1 MLIGR
6 MSLPSSPASSET
18 KKPRFMAFIVF
29 AAIFMAVLD
38 GNVVNIALPTLTT
51 YFGVDVTYSQW
62 VVTAYLVTLTSL
74 LLIFGRVSEYVGRG
88 RMFILGFV
96 VFTLGSLAC
105 GLSPGLPVLILFRVV
120 QATGAAML
128 FSISSAII
136 YQMYPRGE
144 QGKSMG
150 YVGATVAIGS
160 IAGPVLG
167 GFLVDTLGWQ
177 YIFLINVPIG
187 AVLIPLA
194 IKYLGSGGP
203 VRKEIRMDWTGA
215 VTMVVFMVFLMLA
228 LSSLATDL
236 AITVSLVVYTSIFL
250 ASLAI
255 FLLTER
261 RVPNPLLDLSIFRV
275 PAFALPVL
283 ATALYFIALFMVNIL
298 GPFYFEGVLYL
309 PPSQVGLVFLIIPV
323 IMVVGSPV
331 AGWLYDN
338 HYSPYYAAVG
348 MAVTTGS
355 LILLAILSTRMELL
369 LIVIAFIPMTIG
381 MVLFQSPNNTEIMS
395 SLPAEKIGIASSVSA
410 TVRNLGMALGVSVA
424 SILLSISTS
433 LAGYTGPVLMAGPI
447 ILSSAFSLI
456 MVVSAVLTLLAAGVS
471 LFRAGIVK
479 TEG

>member
-1 MLIGR
+1 
-6 MSLPSSPASSET
+6 
-18 KKPRFMAFIVF
+18 MAFIVF

-38 GNVVNIALPTLTT
+38 GNVVNIALPTITS

-74 LLIFGRVSEYVGRG
+74 LLIFGRVSEYFGRG

-105 GLSPGLPVLILFRVV
+105 GLSPDLPVLILFRVV

-136 YQMYPRGE
+136 YQLYPRGE

-187 AVLIPLA
+187 AVLIPVA
-194 IKYLGSGGP
+194 MKFFGSGGS
-203 VRKEIRMDWTGA
+203 VKKEIRMDWTGA
-215 VTMVVFMVFLMLA
+215 FTMVLFMVSLMLA

-236 AITVSLVVYTSIFL
+236 AITAPVAAFTCIFL
-250 ASLAI
+250 ASFAI
-255 FLLTER
+255 FLFNEQ
-261 RVPNPLLDLSIFRV
+261 RVSNPLLDLSIFRV
-275 PAFALPVL
+275 PAFYLPVL

-338 HYSPYYAAVG
+338 HYSPYYAVVG
-348 MAVTTGS
+348 MAITTGS
-355 LILLAILSTRMELL
+355 LLLLAVLSTKMDLL
-369 LIVIAFIPMTIG
+369 LIVLAFIPMTIG

-395 SLPAEKIGIASSVSA
+395 SLPVEKIGIASSVSA
-410 TVRNLGMALGVSVA
+410 TVRNLGMALGVSFA
-424 SILLSISTS
+424 SILLSVSTS
-433 LAGYTGPVLMAGPI
+433 HAGYSGPVLLAGPE

-456 MVVSAVLTLLAAGVS
+456 MVISALLTLFAAGVS
-471 LFRAGIVK
+471 LLRARVVQRDA
-479 TEG
+479 

>member
-1 MLIGR
+1 
-6 MSLPSSPASSET
+6 MSTPASPALADT

-38 GNVVNIALPTLTT
+38 GNVVNIALPTITT

-74 LLIFGRVSEYVGRG
+74 LLIFGRVSEYFGRG
-88 RMFILGFV
+88 RMFILGFI

-105 GLSPGLPVLILFRVV
+105 GLSPDLPILILFRVV

-136 YQMYPRGE
+136 YQLYPRGE

-167 GFLVDTLGWQ
+167 GFLVDSLGWQ

-187 AVLIPLA
+187 AVLIPVA
-194 IKYLGSGGP
+194 IKYFGLGGP

-215 VTMVVFMVFLMLA
+215 VTMVIFMVSLMLA
-228 LSSLATDL
+228 LSSLAADL
-236 AITVSLVVYTSIFL
+236 TVPLPVAVYTGIFL
-250 ASLAI
+250 ASFAI
-255 FLLTER
+255 FLFTEQR
-261 RVPNPLLDLSIFRV
+261 ESHPLLDLSIFRV
-275 PAFALPVL
+275 PAFCLPVL

-298 GPFYFEGVLYL
+298 GPFYFEGVLNL
-309 PPSQVGLVFLIIPV
+309 LPSQVGLVFLIIPV

-355 LILLAILSTRMELL
+355 LLLLAVFSTRMELL
-369 LIVIAFIPMTIG
+369 LIVLAFIPMTIG

-395 SLPAEKIGIASSVSA
+395 SLPVEKIGIASSVSA

-424 SILLSISTS
+424 SILLSVSTS
-433 LAGYTGPVLMAGPI
+433 IAGYTGPVLDAGPV

-456 MVVSAVLTLLAAGVS
+456 MVVSAVLTLLAAAVS
-471 LFRAGIVK
+471 LLRAGIVK
-479 TEG
+479 KEA

>member
-1 MLIGR
+1 
-6 MSLPSSPASSET
+6 MSFPASPVSTET
-18 KKPRFMAFIVF
+18 KKPRFVAFIVF

-38 GNVVNIALPTLTT
+38 GNVVNIALPTITT

-74 LLIFGRVSEYVGRG
+74 LLIFGRVSEYFGRG

-105 GLSPGLPVLILFRVV
+105 GLSPDLPVLILFRVV

-136 YQMYPRGE
+136 YQLYPRGE

-187 AVLIPLA
+187 AVLIPVA
-194 IKYLGSGGP
+194 MKYFGSGGS

-215 VTMVVFMVFLMLA
+215 VTMVLFMVSLMLA
-228 LSSLATDL
+228 LSSLAADL
-236 AITVSLVVYTSIFL
+236 AITTSVAVFTCIFL
-250 ASLAI
+250 ASFAI
-255 FLLTER
+255 FLFTER
-261 RVPNPLLDLSIFRV
+261 RVSNPLLDLSIFRV
-275 PAFALPVL
+275 PAFCLPVL

-338 HYSPYYAAVG
+338 HYSPYYAAAG
-348 MAVTTGS
+348 MAITTGS
-355 LILLAILSTRMELL
+355 LLLLAVLSTRMELL
-369 LIVIAFIPMTIG
+369 LIVLAFIPMTIG

-395 SLPAEKIGIASSVSA
+395 SLPVEKIGIASSVSA
-410 TVRNLGMALGVSVA
+410 TIRNLGMALGVSFA
-424 SILLSISTS
+424 SILLSVSTS
-433 LAGYTGPVLMAGPI
+433 HAGYSGPVLLAGPE

-456 MVVSAVLTLLAAGVS
+456 MVVSAVLTLFAAGVS
-471 LFRAGIVK
+471 LLRAGVVQK
-479 TEG
+479 EA

>member
-1 MLIGR
+1 
-6 MSLPSSPASSET
+6 MSLPGNDGSQDT
-18 KKPRFMAFIVF
+18 KNPRFMAFIVF

-38 GNVVNIALPTLTT
+38 GNVVNIALPTITT
-51 YFGVDVTYSQW
+51 NFGVDVTYSQW

-88 RMFILGFV
+88 RMFISGFV

-105 GLSPGLPVLILFRVV
+105 GMSPGLPALILFRVI

-136 YQMYPRGE
+136 YQLFPRGE

-187 AVLIPLA
+187 AVLIPVA
-194 IKYLGSGGP
+194 MKYFGSERP
-203 VRKEIRMDWTGA
+203 IRKEIRMDWAGA
-215 VTMVVFMVFLMLA
+215 STMVIFMVSLMLA

-236 AITVSLVVYTSIFL
+236 AFTTPVAIYTGIFL
-250 ASLAI
+250 ASFAI
-255 FLLTER
+255 FLIAER
-261 RVPNPLLDLSIFRV
+261 MVPDPLLDLSIFRV
-275 PAFALPVL
+275 PAFSLPVL

-298 GPFYFEGVLYL
+298 GPFYFEGVLDL
-309 PPSQVGLVFLIIPV
+309 SPSEVGLVFLIIPV
-323 IMVVGSPV
+323 IMVVGSPI
-331 AGWLYDN
+331 AGWLYDS
-338 HYSPYYAAVG
+338 HYTPYYAAVG
-348 MAVTTGS
+348 MAVTSVS
-355 LILLAILSTRMELL
+355 LFLLAVLSKGMELP
-369 LIVIAFIPMTIG
+369 LIILAFIPMTIG

-410 TVRNLGMALGVSVA
+410 TVRNLGMALGVSGA
-424 SILLSISTS
+424 SILLSISTRM
-433 LAGYTGPVLMAGPI
+433 AGYSGPVLLAGPG

-456 MVVSAVLTLLAAGVS
+456 MIVSAVFTLFATGVS
-471 LFRAGIVK
+471 LLRVRVVK
-479 TEG
+479 KEV

>member
-1 MLIGR
+1 MF
-6 MSLPSSPASSET
+6 PPASLSAREE
-18 KKPRFMAFIVF
+18 KKPRFVAFIVF

-38 GNVVNIALPTLTT
+38 GNVVNIALPTITT
-51 YFGVDVTYSQW
+51 YFSVDVTYSQW

-74 LLIFGRVSEYVGRG
+74 LLIFGRVSEYIGRG
-88 RMFILGFV
+88 RMFILGFI

-105 GLSPGLPVLILFRVV
+105 GLSPDLPVLIFFRVV

-136 YQMYPRGE
+136 YELYPRGE

-187 AVLIPLA
+187 AVLIPVA
-194 IKYLGSGGP
+194 MKYFGSGGTI
-203 VRKEIRMDWTGA
+203 RKDIRMDWTGGF
-215 VTMVVFMVFLMLA
+215 TMVLFMVSLMLA
-228 LSSLATDL
+228 LSTLAADL
-236 AITVSLVVYTSIFL
+236 SVTSAVVVYTCIFL
-250 ASLAI
+250 VSFAI
-255 FLLTER
+255 FLFTER
-261 RVPNPLLDLSIFRV
+261 KTSNPLLDLSIFKV
-275 PAFALPVL
+275 PAFSLPVL

-338 HYSPYYAAVG
+338 HYSPYYAVVG

-355 LILLAILSTRMELL
+355 LILLAILSTGMELL
-369 LIVIAFIPMTIG
+369 MIVLAFIPMTIG

-395 SLPAEKIGIASSVSA
+395 SLPVDKIGIASSVSA
-410 TVRNLGMALGVSVA
+410 TVRNLGMALGVSFA
-424 SILLSISTS
+424 SILLSASTRH
-433 LAGYTGPVLMAGPI
+433 AGYSGPVLEAGPV

-456 MVVSAVLTLLAAGVS
+456 MVVSAVLTLFAAGVS
-471 LFRAGIVK
+471 LLRAGIVQK
-479 TEG
+479 GT

>member
-1 MLIGR
+1 MTLSDGHR
-6 MSLPSSPASSET
+6 SPDT
-18 KKPRFMAFIVF
+18 KNPRFLAFIVF

-38 GNVVNIALPTLTT
+38 GNVVNIALPTITT

-88 RMFILGFV
+88 RMFILGFI

-105 GLSPGLPVLILFRVV
+105 GLSPGLPALILFRVI

-136 YQMYPRGE
+136 YQLYPRGE

-187 AVLIPLA
+187 AVLIPVA
-194 IKYLGSGGP
+194 MKYFGSGGS
-203 VRKEIRMDWTGA
+203 VRKKIRMDWTGA
-215 VTMVVFMVFLMLA
+215 ATMIIFMVALMLA
-228 LSSLATDL
+228 LSSLAVEL
-236 AITVSLVVYTSIFL
+236 AFTTPVAVFTGIFL
-250 ASLAI
+250 VSFAI
-255 FLLTER
+255 FLITER
-261 RVPNPLLDLSIFRV
+261 RVSDPLLDLSIFRV
-275 PAFALPVL
+275 HTFSLPIL
-283 ATALYFIALFMVNIL
+283 ATTLYFIALFMVNIL
-298 GPFYFEGVLYL
+298 GPFYFEGVLNL
-309 PPSQVGLVFLIIPV
+309 APSEVGLVFLIMPV
-323 IMVVGSPV
+323 IMVIGSPV

-338 HYSPYYAAVG
+338 HYTPYYSTAG

-355 LILLAILSTRMELL
+355 LLLLAFLSGRLELL
-369 LIVIAFIPMTIG
+369 LIILAFIPMTIG
-381 MVLFQSPNNTEIMS
+381 MVLFQSPNNTEIMG

-410 TVRNLGMALGVSVA
+410 TVRNLGMALGVSFA

-433 LAGYTGPVLMAGPI
+433 SAGYSGPVLQAGPV

-456 MVVSAVLTLLAAGVS
+456 MIVSAVLTLLAAGVS
-471 LFRAGIVK
+471 LLGAGIVIK
-479 TEG
+479 EG